1 MGFPVV
7 ERLPFADNP
16 YAANEGEENDPLY
29 QAVREWVHRVSRGGW
44 VLDLGCNNLAA
55 TR

>member
-29 QAVREWVHRVSRGGW
+29 QAVREWFIKSARVGGS
-44 VLDLGCNNLAA
+44 
-55 TR
+55 